1 MKRISFLTA
10 AAAAALSGC
19 GRHGGGSG
27 VVPAVGSSSV
37 RRASDYLP
45 ADPIPKQV
53 LEHPILGEVRRY
65 DGAVPPPGWVI
76 AQGQTM
82 PISQNRALFA
92 ILGKSGG
99 GDGKTM
105 IKLPNPQHAQ
115 FIIAVVGVVPQTPRA
130 LAALRPGPTVSV
142 AGPVI
147 ERQGYRAVPK
157 LNVPDGRPLW
167 APGTF
172 LTPEQ
177 IEAQAASARA
187 AVPVPARSGTGPR
200 TF

>member
-10 AAAAALSGC
+10 AAAAAFAGC
-19 GRHGGGSG
+19 GRHGGSSG

-53 LEHPILGEVRRY
+53 LENPILGEVRRY
-65 DGAVPPPGWVI
+65 DGAVPPPGWLI
-76 AQGQTM
+76 AQGQTL
-82 PISQNRALFA
+82 PIAQNRALFA
-92 ILGKSGG
+92 IRGKSGG

-105 IKLPNPQHAQ
+105 LKLPNPRHAQ

-130 LAALRPGPTVSV
+130 LAALRPGHTVSV

-147 ERQGYRAVPK
+147 ERPGYPAFPK
-157 LNVPDGRPLW
+157 PIVPDGRPLW

-172 LTPEQ
+172 LTAEE
-177 IEAQAASARA
+177 IEVQAASARA
-187 AVPVPARSGTGPR
+187 AVPVPPKSTGRR